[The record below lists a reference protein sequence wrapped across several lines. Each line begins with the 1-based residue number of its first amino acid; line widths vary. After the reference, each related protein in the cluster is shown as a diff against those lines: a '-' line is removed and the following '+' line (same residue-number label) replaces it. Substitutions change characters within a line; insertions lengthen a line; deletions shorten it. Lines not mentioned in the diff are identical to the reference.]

1 MKLSSFLKQLK
12 RCKFDSQLRRVAL
25 AAAAAAAAVRG
36 VVAGALGGGGGGGG
50 GAGTAGPVVFVLV
63 FVVVC
68 VVTTLSGWS
77 PSLSLPPLNGRLPLK
92 P

>member
-36 VVAGALGGGGGGGG
+36 GGGGGGGG
-50 GAGTAGPVVFVLV
+50 GGVGTAGPVVFVLV

-77 PSLSLPPLNGRLPLK
+77 PSLSSPSLNGRLPLK